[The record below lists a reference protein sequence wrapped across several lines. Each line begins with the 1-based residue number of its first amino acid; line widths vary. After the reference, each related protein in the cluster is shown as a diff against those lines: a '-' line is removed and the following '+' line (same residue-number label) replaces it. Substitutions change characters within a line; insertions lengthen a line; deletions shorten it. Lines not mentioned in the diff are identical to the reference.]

1 LAPQVS
7 FSIRSPRNPAI
18 LIIEAAVEKLDEA
31 LSAERAGVDRIELC
45 ANLSDGGTTPSAG
58 LIAAVVDQIRLPVLV
73 MIRPRGGGFVYSDA
87 EIDAMT
93 RDIELA
99 GKRGIAGIVTGALTA
114 DGRVDIAHTRTL
126 VNAAAGLPVTF
137 HRAFD
142 SARNPTDALEQLID
156 IDVSRVLTSGAAAT
170 ALDGAATI
178 AALDDQARERIAII
192 AGGGIRK
199 HNVREVISRTGVREI
214 HSRFVD
220 EMTMGGLVD
229 VVRANASISS

>member
-1 LAPQVS
+1 
-7 FSIRSPRNPAI
+7 
-18 LIIEAAVEKLDEA
+18 
-31 LSAERAGVDRIELC
+31 
-45 ANLSDGGTTPSAG
+45 
-58 LIAAVVDQIRLPVLV
+58 

-142 SARNPTDALEQLID
+142 SAADLPDALEQFID
-156 IDVSRVLTSGAAAT
+156 IGVSRVLTSGGAPT
-170 ALDGAATI
+170 ALAGVAVI
-178 AALDDQARERIAII
+178 ASLVDQARERIAII
-192 AGGGIRK
+192 AGGSIRK
-199 HNVREVISRTGVREI
+199 HNALAVIERTGVCGV
-214 HSRFVD
+214 HSRLVD
-220 EMTMGGLVD
+220 EMSMRGLVD
-229 VVRANASISS
+229 VVRANAKISS

>member
-7 FSIRSPRNPAI
+7 FSIRSPRNPPI
-18 LIIEAAVEKLDEA
+18 LIEAAVEKLDEA

-45 ANLSDGGTTPSAG
+45 ANLRDGGTTPSAG
-58 LIAAVVDQIRLPVLV
+58 LIAAVVDQIRLPVFV

-137 HRAFD
+137 HRALD
-142 SARNPTDALEQLID
+142 RVDNLTDALKQLID
-156 IDVSRVLTSGAAAT
+156 IGVSRVLTSGTAAT
-170 ALDGAATI
+170 ALEGAATI
-178 AALDDQARERIAII
+178 AALVDQARERIAII
-192 AGGGIRK
+192 AGGGIRE
-199 HNVREVISRTGVREI
+199 HNVREVISRTGVREV
-214 HSRFVD
+214 HSRLID
-220 EMTMGGLVD
+220 ETTMRGLVD
-229 VVRANASISS
+229 IVRANASISS